1 MNTRAWQDIG
11 RTTTQAAPLQRR
23 TARFVTIT
31 PTTSSTSPQRSL
43 APREHGAYGQLGVP
57 VVVSLALGT
66 PNVAAFGIA
75 IGAFATF
82 FAHEPLLVLLGQRG
96 AKARALDGPRAAKRL
111 LLLGTIAVVCGGGG
125 LFWAPTIA
133 RVGALPAVLL
143 GCVVGGF
150 VWRKEEK
157 TTLGEVVAATAL
169 SGAGF
174 PIALAEGIDVFRAAL
189 VWFVWT
195 VAFCIA
201 TFCVRAV
208 IARAKRSSPTLIIS
222 AYVVTITSIVASI
235 GLAVVD
241 QLPIAVPIALA
252 PFELLGLGVLV
263 APVHTKHLRRVGW
276 GLVAASLTTG
286 GFVVAMFR

>member
-11 RTTTQAAPLQRR
+11 RTTTSASRSQRSTAP
-23 TARFVTIT
+23 FVTIV
-31 PTTSSTSPQRSL
+31 PTSSTPQLRSL

-57 VVVSLALGT
+57 IVASLALGT
-66 PNVAAFGIA
+66 PNIAAFGLA

-96 AKARALDGPRAAKRL
+96 VKARVHDGPRAAKRL
-111 LLLGTIAVVCGGGG
+111 QVLGTIAVVCGGGG
-125 LFWAPTIA
+125 LVCAPTIA
-133 RVGALPAVLL
+133 RFGALPPLLL
-143 GCVVGGF
+143 GFIVAGF

-174 PIALAEGIDVFRAAL
+174 PIALAEGIDVVRAAL

-195 VAFCIA
+195 IAFCIA
-201 TFCVRAV
+201 TFSVRAV
-208 IARAKRSSPTLIIS
+208 IARAKRSNRSLVIA
-222 AYVVTITSIVASI
+222 AYVVTIVSIVASI

>member
-11 RTTTQAAPLQRR
+11 RTTTQAAPLQRSI
-23 TARFVTIT
+23 APFVTTT
-31 PTTSSTSPQRSL
+31 PTPSTPPLRSL

-57 VVVSLALGT
+57 VVASLALGT
-66 PNVAAFGIA
+66 PNVAAFGLA

-96 AKARALDGPRAAKRL
+96 AKARVHDGPRAAKRL
-111 LLLGTIAVVCGGGG
+111 LLLGTIAAVCGGGG

-133 RVGALPAVLL
+133 RFGALPPVLL
-143 GCVVGGF
+143 GCVVVGF

-157 TTLGEVVAATAL
+157 TTLGEVIAAMAL

-174 PIALAEGIDVFRAAL
+174 PIALAEGIDVFRAGL

-195 VAFCIA
+195 IAFCIA
-201 TFCVRAV
+201 TFSVRAV
-208 IARAKRSSPTLIIS
+208 IARAKRSSPSLIIA
-222 AYVVTITSIVASI
+222 AYVVTIVSIVASF

-241 QLPIAVPIALA
+241 KLPIAVPIALV

-286 GFVVAMFR
+286 GFVIAMFR